1 MSRIFSQRAACY
13 MLILAFSL
21 SGVTTQSYAAIIGT
35 DQIATQ
41 TAAQIKRNE
50 IRQLLERKDVTRQLE
65 AMGVNPDAAK
75 TRVDS
80 LTGAEL
86 TQLHQGISTLPAGE
100 GALGTIAIVLV
111 ILILLDV
118 AGVTDIF
125 PKI

>member
-13 MLILAFSL
+13 MLILMFTL

-41 TAAQIKRNE
+41 AASQIKRNE
-50 IRQLLERKDVTRQLE
+50 IRQLLERKDVARQLV

-86 TQLHQGISTLPAGE
+86 AQLHQGVSTLPAGE